1 MKPEKAL
8 QIWSEACDRT
18 GVAWYLYKET
28 LLCANGYHNFPDQL
42 PCAQIAVRARDLPD
56 LVDYVFPSL
65 PQKWKLSTDR
75 FVTNKRELV
84 FQVKHTPVLEINVL
98 YAVEDE
104 AQLRTVSADLKKRAA
119 KASRKISSL
128 RSINRLGK
136 KVFGKLYT
144 KTFGRVVNK
153 ILSIHIAKAFRAVVT
168 LAGDSDEKLPFYC
181 DCFTNKKP
189 VMFSRDLFSDTLMLT
204 CCPPQ
209 PEESVETALPGEE
222 VTEAE
227 AATVTYDTTAV
238 NTEEAAAE
246 SEEAVAT
253 AAEDADEAVSEEPAE
268 DADEATRQA
277 PAGEMQCPVF
287 SGYRDYLAAI
297 YGDYE
302 NGLFDEIGCGLT
314 VEEKDALRKHQARC
328 FEALTFVQ
336 ELSKEFG
343 LRYYLI
349 AGSVLGA
356 VRHGGFIPWDDDI
369 DIGIRVEEIEAFEA
383 VVREHL
389 PQRLP
394 EGFTLEQSGAD
405 NPYPRMFSKICYEGR
420 CCIDLWPLI
429 PTYKDGMKAKLL
441 WYFGKVITKVHY
453 QKIGHE
459 VTKYQKIV
467 KLASALLSDKMVMKM
482 ARRNE
487 RKYMDVKTPCYINL
501 YSIYRRNKETMQ
513 RAWLDDEATAI
524 FNGLEVPVVGHTK
537 VYLTHLY
544 GNFMGFPLPWK
555 RVSRH
560 VARF

>member
-1 MKPEKAL
+1 MKPENAL
-8 QIWSEACDRT
+8 QIWSEVCDQT

-28 LLCANGYHNFPDQL
+28 LLCANGYHNFPEQL

-56 LVDYVFPSL
+56 LVDYVFPKL
-65 PQKWKLSTDR
+65 PSSWKLSTDK

-84 FQVKHTPVLEINVL
+84 FHVKHSPVLEINVL

-104 AQLRTVSADLKKRAA
+104 TQLRTISSELKKQGA
-119 KASRKISSL
+119 KAAHKIGFP
-128 RSINRLGK
+128 RFINRIGK
-136 KVFGKLYT
+136 KLFGKLYT

-153 ILSIHIAKAFRAVVT
+153 ILSSRISKTFRSVVAM
-168 LAGDSDEKLPFYC
+168 AGESDETLPFYC

-189 VMFSRDLFSDTLMLT
+189 VMFSRELFSGMELLT
-204 CCPPQ
+204 C
-209 PEESVETALPGEE
+209 TLPME
-222 VTEAE
+222 
-227 AATVTYDTTAV
+227 
-238 NTEEAAAE
+238 
-246 SEEAVAT
+246 
-253 AAEDADEAVSEEPAE
+253 EAVSENPEAE
-268 DADEATRQA
+268 SEQTQTVT
-277 PAGEMQCPVF
+277 EVQYPVC
-287 SGYRDYLAAI
+287 SGYREYLAAI

-328 FEALTFVQ
+328 FEALTFLQ

-383 VVREHL
+383 VVKEHL

-429 PTYKDGMKAKLL
+429 PTYKDGLKAKLL

-487 RKYMDVKTPCYINL
+487 RKYLDVKTPCYINL